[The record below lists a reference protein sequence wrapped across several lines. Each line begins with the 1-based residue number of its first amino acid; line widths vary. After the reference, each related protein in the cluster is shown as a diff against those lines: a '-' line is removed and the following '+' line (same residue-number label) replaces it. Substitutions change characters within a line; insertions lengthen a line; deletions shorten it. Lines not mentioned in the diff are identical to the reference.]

1 MTQRTCHRRPRWNFR
16 RDVRSRREPRQ
27 RRAGGARLADGPVRV
42 GYRGPSGVGAVAHG
56 PVVRNHTAT
65 VRAITPVRVL
75 CVPAGAVREALSKNA
90 AFAAGLRQRVD
101 YLDQVGF
108 LQRFSPFANLPR
120 ATIVAAAERFQRRT
134 YAAGAVLV
142 AADQPGAT
150 KHDIE
155 HSKWYNSVDKI
166 VLSRTIQG
174 AQKSKTTFIGDRIV
188 ERVNELKNQTG
199 KNIIVFGS
207 PTAVRYLLQ
216 ENLVDDLWLFMNP
229 IILGKGIPF
238 MDGVKDYLKLKLTSS
253 HAFDSGVV
261 CVQYSKIGQ

>member
-1 MTQRTCHRRPRWNFR
+1 MRKLVSFMHTT
-16 RDVRSRREPRQ
+16 V
-27 RRAGGARLADGPVRV
+27 DG
-42 GYRGPSGVGAVAHG
+42 
-56 PVVRNHTAT
+56 
-65 VRAITPVRVL
+65 
-75 CVPAGAVREALSKNA
+75 
-90 AFAAGLRQRVD
+90 FAAGQNGEMDWIRVD
-101 YLDQVGF
+101 DEIF
-108 LQRFSPFANLPR
+108 
-120 ATIVAAAERFQRRT
+120 E
-134 YAAGAVLV
+134 YAGRQTNEADIALYGRVTFEMMDAYWPT